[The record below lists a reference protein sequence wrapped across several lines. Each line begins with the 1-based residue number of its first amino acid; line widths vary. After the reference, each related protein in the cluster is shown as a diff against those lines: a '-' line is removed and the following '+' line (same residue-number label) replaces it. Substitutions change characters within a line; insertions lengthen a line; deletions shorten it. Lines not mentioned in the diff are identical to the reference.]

1 MAIVDSNSIKTPSAL
16 NKYRGILIAVTLFL
30 MFNLSVLGLN
40 FYTSSTLDNDAIS
53 INLSGRQ
60 RMLSQRTVKALMTI
74 QVDAAQGQFNEKN
87 TAELNKVTSL
97 FDSTL
102 TAFKAGGT
110 VLDGNEKP
118 VVLNQLTDT
127 VAIKSVDQALQ
138 IWQPYKKLLAPV
150 IASKVVDE
158 YTLDAATTYAR
169 NNNLALLKLMN
180 DMTTTLEN
188 STKAKA
194 SKLQLIQTIGLILSL
209 ILFANIVFN
218 ALRKLRASVGEI
230 EKAQR

>member
-1 MAIVDSNSIKTPSAL
+1 MAIVDSNSIKMPSAL

-30 MFNLSVLGLN
+30 LFNLSVLGLN
-40 FYTSSTLDNDAIS
+40 FYTSSTLDNDAVS

-60 RMLSQRTVKALMTI
+60 RMLSQLTVKALMTI
-74 QVDAAQGQFNEKN
+74 QVDAAQGQLNEKN

-97 FDSTL
+97 FDSIL
-102 TAFKAGGT
+102 TAFKAGDT
-110 VLDGNEKP
+110 VLGGNEKP

-138 IWQPYKKLLAPV
+138 IWEPYKKLLAPV

-169 NNNLALLKLMN
+169 NNNLA
-180 DMTTTLEN
+180 
-188 STKAKA
+188 
-194 SKLQLIQTIGLILSL
+194 
-209 ILFANIVFN
+209 
-218 ALRKLRASVGEI
+218 
-230 EKAQR
+230 

>member
-30 MFNLSVLGLN
+30 LFNLSVLGLN
-40 FYTSSTLDNDAIS
+40 FYTSSTLDNDAVS
-53 INLSGRQ
+53 INLSDRQ

-74 QVDAAQGQFNEKN
+74 QVDTAQGQFNEKN

-110 VLDGNEKP
+110 VLGSNEKP
-118 VVLNQLTDT
+118 VVLNQLTDI

-138 IWQPYKKLLAPV
+138 I
-150 IASKVVDE
+150 
-158 YTLDAATTYAR
+158 
-169 NNNLALLKLMN
+169 
-180 DMTTTLEN
+180 
-188 STKAKA
+188 
-194 SKLQLIQTIGLILSL
+194 
-209 ILFANIVFN
+209 
-218 ALRKLRASVGEI
+218 
-230 EKAQR
+230 

>member
-30 MFNLSVLGLN
+30 LFNLSVLGLN
-40 FYTSSTLDNDAIS
+40 FYTSSTLDNDAVS

-74 QVDAAQGQFNEKN
+74 QVDTAQGQFNEKN

-110 VLDGNEKP
+110 VLGSNEKP
-118 VVLNQLTDT
+118 VVLNQLTDI

-138 IWQPYKKLLAPV
+138 I
-150 IASKVVDE
+150 
-158 YTLDAATTYAR
+158 
-169 NNNLALLKLMN
+169 
-180 DMTTTLEN
+180 
-188 STKAKA
+188 
-194 SKLQLIQTIGLILSL
+194 
-209 ILFANIVFN
+209 
-218 ALRKLRASVGEI
+218 
-230 EKAQR
+230 